1 MYNSISPSRCNV
13 LHLYILLDNNVYRPL
28 KRLTIKTGTMSRT
41 FFISSCLKYSHYCYD
56 WCASFLV
63 HCCFC
68 LLLILILKNKID
80 WFSSNYIIVHVP
92 KYSLFPDSL
101 AKCMHWSNRK
111 CVIFFPLFSDRD
123 EVTNERVNSWSSL
136 LISLPETCVLN
147 GRLIWEVK
155 TTQVASL
162 HIPFSEQVLYIEAKV
177 SALIFIFIISN
188 ASKSNDLND

>member
-41 FFISSCLKYSHYCYD
+41 FFMSSCLKYSHYCYD

-68 LLLILILKNKID
+68 LLLILILKIRLTHFLFFQFWNC
-80 WFSSNYIIVHVP
+80 SCP
-92 KYSLFPDSL
+92 KNYSLFPDYL

-123 EVTNERVNSWSSL
+123 EVTNESVNSLSSL
-136 LISLPETCVLN
+136 LISLSETCVLN

-162 HIPFSEQVLYIEAKV
+162 HIPFSERVVHRKEGKRIDIHIHYIQCK
-177 SALIFIFIISN
+177 
-188 ASKSNDLND
+188 

>member
-28 KRLTIKTGTMSRT
+28 KRLTITGTMSRT
-41 FFISSCLKYSHYCYD
+41 FFISSCLEYSHYCYD
-56 WCASFLV
+56 WYASFLV

-68 LLLILILKNKID
+68 LWLILILKNKID
-80 WFSSNYIIVHVP
+80 WFSSNFKIVHVP
-92 KYSLFPDSL
+92 KYSLFPDYL

-123 EVTNERVNSWSSL
+123 EVTNESVNSLSSL
-136 LISLPETCVLN
+136 LISLSETCVLN